1 MLLDDSIFKIMD
13 NSSHSNI
20 LIIGG
25 GCAGIT
31 VASRLHSLKSDLN
44 ISIIEPSEKSLY
56 QAAWTLVG
64 AGAYDV
70 GSTVKQMSEVMPS
83 YVKWIKE
90 YAEEFM
96 PETNSVKTNNGTYT
110 YDYLVVCPGLKLNFD
125 GVAGLKEHLGKNNVC
140 TNYSAEMA
148 TYTWECLKNLDG
160 GTLLFT
166 EPPMPIKCAGAPQKI
181 AYLAADHLKKKGKLN
196 ESHLEFL
203 CAKPVIFGVPHF
215 QGPLNEVCDS
225 YGIKRSFQ
233 HNLISVDG
241 NSKEAVFK
249 QSDKDGNAKEVT
261 KKFDFIHVTPPQ
273 TSPDFVKNSPL
284 ADAGGWV
291 DVDHKVGT
299 LRHTKFENIYS
310 LGDVMNAP
318 NAKTGAAVRKQAPI
332 VAHNIIKDINKS
344 SESYRHYDGY
354 GACPLTV
361 AYGKVMLAEFCYA
374 GKVTPS
380 FPFDPTKPSSLYWQM
395 KSKLFPW
402 LQWNVMF
409 KGKEWSKPNHKA
421 IEN

>member
-1 MLLDDSIFKIMD
+1 MLLFWMEKS
-13 NSSHSNI
+13 NHSNV
-20 LIIGG
+20 LIVGG
-25 GCAGIT
+25 GCAGIA
-31 VASRLHSLKSDLN
+31 VASRINSLKSDLT
-44 ISIIEPSEKSLY
+44 ISIVEPSEKSLY

-64 AGAYDV
+64 AGAYNVND
-70 GSTVKQMSEVMPS
+70 TIKPMSSVMPS

-90 YAEEFM
+90 YAEEFL
-96 PETNSVKTNNGTYT
+96 PDSNSLKTNGGTYT
-110 YDYLVVCPGLKLNFD
+110 YDYLVVCPGLKLNYD
-125 GVAGLKEHLGKNNVC
+125 GVAGLKENLGKNNVC

-148 TYTWECLKNLDG
+148 TYTWDCLKQLDG

-181 AYLAADHLKKKGKLN
+181 AYLAADHLKKKGKLSDSN
-196 ESHLEFL
+196 LEFL

-215 QGPLNEVCDS
+215 QGPLNEICDS

-241 NSKEAVFK
+241 HSKEAVFK
-249 QSDKDGNAKEVT
+249 QSDKDGNSKEVT

-299 LRHTKFENIYS
+299 LRHTKYENVYS

-332 VAHNIIKDINKS
+332 VAHNIVKDYKKS

-409 KGKEWSKPNHKA
+409 KGKEWAKPNHKA
-421 IEN
+421 LEK

>member
-1 MLLDDSIFKIMD
+1 MD
-13 NSSHSNI
+13 KSNHSNV
-20 LIIGG
+20 LIVGG
-25 GCAGIT
+25 GCAGVA
-31 VASRLHSLKSDLN
+31 VASRINNLKSDLT

-64 AGAYDV
+64 AGAYNVND
-70 GSTVKQMSEVMPS
+70 TIKPMSSVMPS

-90 YAEEFM
+90 YAEEFS
-96 PETNSVKTNNGTYT
+96 PDSNSVKTNGGSYT

-148 TYTWECLKNLDG
+148 TYTWDCLKQLDG

-196 ESHLEFL
+196 ESNLEFL
-203 CAKPVIFGVPHF
+203 CAKAVIFGVPDF

-233 HNLISVDG
+233 HNLISVNG
-241 NSKEAVFK
+241 QSKEAVFK
-249 QSDKDGNAKEVT
+249 QSDKDGNTKEVT

-273 TSPDFVKNSPL
+273 TSPDFIKNSPL

-299 LRHTKFENIYS
+299 LKHTKYENVYS

-332 VAHNIIKDINKS
+332 VAHNIVKDFKKS

-409 KGKEWSKPNHKA
+409 KGKEWAKPNHKPL
-421 IEN
+421 EK

>member
-1 MLLDDSIFKIMD
+1 MEKS
-13 NSSHSNI
+13 NHSNV

-25 GCAGIT
+25 GCAGVS
-31 VASRLHSLKSDLN
+31 VASRINSLKSSLS

-64 AGAYDV
+64 AGAYNVENTIKPMAD
-70 GSTVKQMSEVMPS
+70 VMPS
-83 YVKWIKE
+83 YVNWIKDF
-90 YAEEFM
+90 AEEFT
-96 PETNSVKTNNGTYT
+96 PESNSVKTKNGNYT
-110 YDYLVVCPGLKLNFD
+110 YDYLVVCPGLKLNYD
-125 GVAGLKEHLGKNNVC
+125 GVVGLKENLGKNNVC

-148 TYTWECLKNLDG
+148 TYTWDCLKNLDG
-160 GTLLFT
+160 GNLLFT

-181 AYLAADHLKKKGKLN
+181 AYLAADHLKKKGKLKD
-196 ESHLEFL
+196 SHLEFL

-215 QGPLNEVCDS
+215 QGPLNGICDS

-233 HNLISVDG
+233 HNLVAVDG
-241 NSKEAVFK
+241 QAKEAVFK
-249 QSDKDGNAKEVT
+249 QSDKDGNSKEIT
-261 KKFDFIHVTPPQ
+261 KKFEFIHVTPPQ

-299 LRHTKFENIYS
+299 LKHTKYENIYS

-332 VAHNIIKDINKS
+332 VAHNIVKDINKS

-395 KSKLFPW
+395 KSKVFPW

-409 KGKEWSKPNHKA
+409 KGKEWARPNHKPL
-421 IEN
+421 EK

>member
-1 MLLDDSIFKIMD
+1 MN
-13 NSSHSNI
+13 NSNHSNI

-25 GCAGIT
+25 GCAGIS
-31 VASRLHSLKSDLN
+31 VATRLKSLKSDLS

-70 GSTVKQMSEVMPS
+70 NSTIKPMSSVMPN
-83 YVKWIKE
+83 YVNWIKE
-90 YAEEFM
+90 YAESFS
-96 PETNSVKTNNGTYT
+96 PESNLVKTSGGEYS
-110 YDYLVVCPGLKLNFD
+110 YDYLVVCPGLKINFD
-125 GVAGLKEHLGKNNVC
+125 GVAGLKE
-140 TNYSAEMA
+140 T
-148 TYTWECLKNLDG
+148 
-160 GTLLFT
+160 LFT

-181 AYLAADHLKKKGKLN
+181 AYLAADHLKKKGALKDSN
-196 ESHLEFL
+196 LEFL

-215 QGPLNEVCDS
+215 QGPLNEICDS

-233 HNLISVDG
+233 HNLISVNG
-241 NSKEAVFK
+241 EAKEAVFK
-249 QSDKDGNAKEVT
+249 QSDKDGNSKEVT

-273 TSPDFVKNSPL
+273 TSPDFIKNSPL

-291 DVDHKVGT
+291 DVDHKEGT
-299 LRHTKFENIYS
+299 LRHTKYENIYS

-332 VAHNIIKDINKS
+332 VAHNIVKDINKS
-344 SESYRHYDGY
+344 SEEYRLYDGY

-361 AYGKVMLAEFCYA
+361 AYGKVMLAEFCYG

-380 FPFDPTKPSSLYWQM
+380 FPFDPTKPSSMYWQM
-395 KSKLFPW
+395 KSRLFPW

>member
-1 MLLDDSIFKIMD
+1 M
-13 NSSHSNI
+13 SHSNI
-20 LIIGG
+20 LIVGG
-25 GCAGIT
+25 GCAGIA
-31 VASRLHSLKSDLN
+31 VASRINSLKSDLS

-70 GSTVKQMSEVMPS
+70 GSTIKPMSEVMPK
-83 YVKWIKE
+83 YVNWIKE
-90 YAEEFM
+90 YAEEFI
-96 PETNSVKTNNGTYT
+96 PDSNSVKTNKGNYN

-125 GVAGLKEHLGKNNVC
+125 GVKGLKENLGKNNVC

-148 TYTWECLKNLDG
+148 TYTWECLKNMEG

-181 AYLAADHLKKKGKLN
+181 AYLAADYLKKKGKLK
-196 ESHLEFL
+196 ESNLEFL

-215 QGPLNEVCDS
+215 QGPLNKICDE

-241 NSKEAVFK
+241 DSKEAVFK
-249 QSDKDGNAKEVT
+249 QSDKDGNTKEVT

-284 ADAGGWV
+284 ADSGGWV

-299 LRHTKFENIYS
+299 LRHTKYENVYS

-344 SESYRHYDGY
+344 SEDYRHYDGY

-380 FPFDPTKPSSLYWQM
+380 FPFDPTRPSSLYWQM

-409 KGKEWSKPNHKA
+409 KGKEWAKPTHKPL
-421 IEN
+421 EK

>member
-1 MLLDDSIFKIMD
+1 M
-13 NSSHSNI
+13 SHSNV
-20 LIIGG
+20 LIVGG
-25 GCAGIT
+25 GCAGIA
-31 VASRLHSLKSDLN
+31 VASRINNLKSDLS

-70 GSTVKQMSEVMPS
+70 DSTIKPMSEVMPN

-90 YAEEFM
+90 YAEEFI
-96 PETNSVKTNNGTYT
+96 PEKNSVKTNNETYT

-125 GVAGLKEHLGKNNVC
+125 GVTGLKEHLGKNNVC

-148 TYTWECLKNLDG
+148 TYTWQCLKNLNG

-181 AYLAADHLKKKGKLN
+181 AYLAADHLKKKGKLQ

-215 QGPLNEVCDS
+215 QGPLNEICDS

-241 NSKEAVFK
+241 NTKEAVFK
-249 QSDKDGNAKEVT
+249 QSDKDGNTKEIT

-284 ADAGGWV
+284 ADAAGWV

-299 LRHTKFENIYS
+299 LRHIKFENVYS

-332 VAHNIIKDINKS
+332 VAHNIVKDLNKS
-344 SESYRHYDGY
+344 SEEYRHYDGY

-409 KGKEWSKPNHKA
+409 KGKEWAKPTHKA
-421 IEN
+421 LEK

>member
-1 MLLDDSIFKIMD
+1 M
-13 NSSHSNI
+13 SHSNI
-20 LIIGG
+20 LIVGG
-25 GCAGIT
+25 GCAGIA
-31 VASRLHSLKSDLN
+31 VASRINNLKSDLS

-70 GSTVKQMSEVMPS
+70 GNTIKPMSEVMPK

-90 YAEEFM
+90 YAEEFI
-96 PETNSVKTNNGTYT
+96 PEKNSVKTNKGNYT

-125 GVAGLKEHLGKNNVC
+125 GVKGLKEHLGRNNVC

-148 TYTWECLKNLDG
+148 TYTWECLKKLEG

-181 AYLAADHLKKKGKLN
+181 AYLAADHLKKKGKLKD
-196 ESHLEFL
+196 SQLEFL

-215 QGPLNEVCDS
+215 QGPLNEICDS

-249 QSDKDGNAKEVT
+249 QSDKDGNTKEVI

-299 LRHTKFENIYS
+299 LRHTKFDNVYS

-344 SESYRHYDGY
+344 TDSYRHYDGY

-409 KGKEWSKPNHKA
+409 KGKEWAKPTHKPL
-421 IEN
+421 EK

>member
-1 MLLDDSIFKIMD
+1 MEKS
-13 NSSHSNI
+13 NHSNV
-20 LIIGG
+20 LIVGG
-25 GCAGIT
+25 GCAGIA
-31 VASRLHSLKSDLN
+31 VASRINSLKSDLT
-44 ISIIEPSEKSLY
+44 ISIVEPSEKSLY

-64 AGAYDV
+64 AGAYNVND
-70 GSTVKQMSEVMPS
+70 TIKPMSSVMPS

-90 YAEEFM
+90 YAEEFL
-96 PETNSVKTNNGTYT
+96 PDSNSLKTNGGTYT
-110 YDYLVVCPGLKLNFD
+110 YDYLVVCPGLKLNYE
-125 GVAGLKEHLGKNNVC
+125 GVAGLKENLGKNNVC

-148 TYTWECLKNLDG
+148 TYTWDCLKQLDG

-181 AYLAADHLKKKGKLN
+181 AYLAADHLKKKGKLSDSN
-196 ESHLEFL
+196 LEFL

-215 QGPLNEVCDS
+215 QGPLNEICDS

-241 NSKEAVFK
+241 QSKEAVFK
-249 QSDKDGNAKEVT
+249 QSDKEGNSKEVT

-273 TSPDFVKNSPL
+273 TSPNFVKNSPL

-299 LRHTKFENIYS
+299 LRHTKYENVYS

-332 VAHNIIKDINKS
+332 VAHNIVKDYKKS

-409 KGKEWSKPNHKA
+409 KGKEWAKPNHKA
-421 IEN
+421 LEK

>member
-1 MLLDDSIFKIMD
+1 MT
-13 NSSHSNI
+13 NSSHSNV

-25 GCAGIT
+25 GCAGIS

-44 ISIIEPSEKSLY
+44 ISIIEPSDKSLY

-70 GSTVKQMSEVMPS
+70 GSTIKQMSEVMPS
-83 YVKWIKE
+83 YVKWIQE

-110 YDYLVVCPGLKLNFD
+110 YDFLVVCPGLKLNFD

-273 TSPDFVKNSPL
+273 TSPDFIKNSPL

-318 NAKTGAAVRKQAPI
+318 NAKTCADVRKQAPI

-409 KGKEWSKPNHKA
+409 KGKEWAKPAHKA
-421 IEN
+421 LEK

>member
-1 MLLDDSIFKIMD
+1 M
-13 NSSHSNI
+13 SHSNV
-20 LIIGG
+20 LVVGG
-25 GCAGIT
+25 GCAGIA
-31 VASRLHSLKSDLN
+31 VASRIHSLRSDLD

-70 GSTVKQMSEVMPS
+70 GDTIKPMSEVMPS

-96 PETNSVKTNNGTYT
+96 PDSNSVKTNNGTYT

-125 GVAGLKEHLGKNNVC
+125 GVTGLKESLGKNNVC

-148 TYTWECLKNLDG
+148 TYTWDCLKNLKG

-181 AYLAADHLKKKGKLN
+181 AYLAADHLKKKGTLN

-215 QGPLNEVCDS
+215 QGPLNEICDT

-241 NSKEAVFK
+241 NTKEAVFK
-249 QSDKDGNAKEVT
+249 QSDKDGNTKEIT

-284 ADAGGWV
+284 ADAAGWV

-299 LRHTKFENIYS
+299 LRHTKFENVYS

-332 VAHNIIKDINKS
+332 VAHNIVKDLNKS
-344 SESYRHYDGY
+344 SEEYRHYDGY

-361 AYGKVMLAEFCYA
+361 RLCLQNFVMLERSHLAFHLILLSQA
-374 GKVTPS
+374 LFIGK
-380 FPFDPTKPSSLYWQM
+380 
-395 KSKLFPW
+395 
-402 LQWNVMF
+402 
-409 KGKEWSKPNHKA
+409 
-421 IEN
+421 

>member
-1 MLLDDSIFKIMD
+1 MG
-13 NSSHSNI
+13 NSNHSDV

-25 GCAGIT
+25 GCAGIS
-31 VASRLHSLKSDLN
+31 VASRIHNLKSDLN

-64 AGAYDV
+64 AGAYDKDKTIK
-70 GSTVKQMSEVMPS
+70 SMSEVMPS
-83 YVKWIKE
+83 YVNWIKSH
-90 YAEEFM
+90 AESFS
-96 PETNSVKTNNGTYT
+96 PENNTVKTSEGEFT

-125 GVAGLKEHLGKNNVC
+125 GVAGLKNSLGKNNVC
-140 TNYSAEMA
+140 TNYDADMA
-148 TYTWECLKNLDG
+148 VYTWECLKNLNG

-181 AYLAADHLKKKGKLN
+181 AYLAADHLKQRGLLEK
-196 ESHLEFL
+196 SSLEFL

-215 QGPLNEVCDS
+215 QGPLNSVCDD

-233 HNLISVDG
+233 HNLVSVDG
-241 NSKEAVFK
+241 SAKEAVFK
-249 QSDKDGNAKEVT
+249 QTDKDGNTKEVT

-273 TSPDFVKNSPL
+273 SSPDFIKNSPL

-291 DVDHKVGT
+291 DVDHKNGT
-299 LRHTKFENIYS
+299 LRHTKYENIYS

-318 NAKTGAAVRKQAPI
+318 NAKTGAAIRKQAPI

-344 SESYRHYDGY
+344 SEEYRHYDGY

-361 AYGKVMLAEFCYA
+361 AYGKVMLAEFCYG

-395 KSKLFPW
+395 KSKLFPF

-409 KGKEWSKPNHKA
+409 KGKEWSKPTHKA
-421 IEN
+421 IAK

>member
-1 MLLDDSIFKIMD
+1 M
-13 NSSHSNI
+13 SHSNI
-20 LIIGG
+20 LIVGG

-31 VASRLHSLKSDLN
+31 VASRINNLKSDLS

-70 GSTVKQMSEVMPS
+70 GNTIKPMSEVMPK

-90 YAEEFM
+90 YAEEFI
-96 PETNSVKTNNGTYT
+96 PEKNSVKTNKGNYT

-125 GVAGLKEHLGKNNVC
+125 GVKGLKEHLGKNNVC

-148 TYTWECLKNLDG
+148 IYTWECLKKLEG

-181 AYLAADHLKKKGKLN
+181 AYLAADHLKKKGKLKD
-196 ESHLEFL
+196 SQLEFL

-215 QGPLNEVCDS
+215 QGPLNEICDS

-249 QSDKDGNAKEVT
+249 QSDKDGNTKEVT

-299 LRHTKFENIYS
+299 LRHTKFDNVYS

-344 SESYRHYDGY
+344 ADSYRHYDGY

-409 KGKEWSKPNHKA
+409 KGKEWAKPTHKPL
-421 IEN
+421 EK

>member
-1 MLLDDSIFKIMD
+1 ME
-13 NSSHSNI
+13 NSNHSDV

-25 GCAGIT
+25 GCAGIS
-31 VASRLHSLKSDLN
+31 VASRLNNLKSNLK
-44 ISIIEPSEKSLY
+44 ISIIEPSDKSLY

-64 AGAYDV
+64 AGAYDKN
-70 GSTVKQMSEVMPS
+70 STIKPMSEVMPS
-83 YVKWIKE
+83 YVNWIKS
-90 YAEEFM
+90 YAETFL
-96 PETNSVKTNNGTYT
+96 PEQNTVKTSDGDYT
-110 YDYLVVCPGLKLNFD
+110 YDYLIVCPGLKLNFD
-125 GVAGLKEHLGKNNVC
+125 GVEGLKESLGKNNVC
-140 TNYSAEMA
+140 TNYDADMAE
-148 TYTWECLKNLDG
+148 YTWECLKNLKG
-160 GTLLFT
+160 GNLLFT

-181 AYLAADHLKKKGKLN
+181 AYLAADHLKKKGLLKD
-196 ESHLEFL
+196 SHLEFL

-225 YGIKRSFQ
+225 YGIIRSFQ
-233 HNLISVDG
+233 HNLKSVNG
-241 NSKEAVFK
+241 ESKEAVFV
-249 QSDKDGNAKEVT
+249 QSDKDGNTKEVT

-273 TSPDFVKNSPL
+273 TSPDFIKNSPL

-291 DVDHKVGT
+291 DVDHKGGT
-299 LRHTKFENIYS
+299 LRHTKYENIYS

-344 SESYRHYDGY
+344 SEEYRLYDGY

-361 AYGKVMLAEFCYA
+361 AYGKVMLAEFCYG

-395 KSKLFPW
+395 KSKLFPY

-409 KGKEWSKPNHKA
+409 KGKEWGKPAHKA
-421 IEN
+421 IEK

>member
-1 MLLDDSIFKIMD
+1 M
-13 NSSHSNI
+13 SHSNV
-20 LIIGG
+20 LIVGG
-25 GCAGIT
+25 GCAGIA
-31 VASRLHSLKSDLN
+31 VASRINSLKSDLS

-70 GSTVKQMSEVMPS
+70 GNTIKPMSEVMPG

-96 PETNSVKTNNGTYT
+96 PDANSVKTNNGTYT

-148 TYTWECLKNLDG
+148 TYTWDCLKNLDG
-160 GTLLFT
+160 GSLLFT

-181 AYLAADHLKKKGKLN
+181 AYLAADHLKKKGKLDD
-196 ESHLEFL
+196 SHLEFL

-215 QGPLNEVCDS
+215 QGPLNEICDS

-233 HNLISVDG
+233 HNLVSVDG
-241 NSKEAVFK
+241 NAKEAVFK
-249 QSDKDGNAKEVT
+249 QSDKDGNSKEIT

-299 LRHTKFENIYS
+299 LRHTKYENVYS

-318 NAKTGAAVRKQAPI
+318 NAKTGAAIRKQAPI
-332 VAHNIIKDINKS
+332 VAHNIVKDIKKS
-344 SESYRHYDGY
+344 SDSYRHYDGY

-409 KGKEWSKPNHKA
+409 KGKEWARPTHKPLEK
-421 IEN
+421 

>member
-1 MLLDDSIFKIMD
+1 MEKS
-13 NSSHSNI
+13 NHSNV
-20 LIIGG
+20 LIVGG
-25 GCAGIT
+25 GCAGIA
-31 VASRLHSLKSDLN
+31 VASRINSLKSDLT
-44 ISIIEPSEKSLY
+44 ISIVEPSEKSLY

-64 AGAYDV
+64 AGAYNVDD
-70 GSTVKQMSEVMPS
+70 TIKPMSSVMPS

-90 YAEEFM
+90 YAEEFL
-96 PETNSVKTNNGTYT
+96 PDSNSLKTNGGTYT
-110 YDYLVVCPGLKLNFD
+110 YDYLVVCPGLKLNYD
-125 GVAGLKEHLGKNNVC
+125 GVAGLKENLGKNNVC

-148 TYTWECLKNLDG
+148 TYTWDCLKQLNG

-196 ESHLEFL
+196 DSNLEFL

-215 QGPLNEVCDS
+215 QGPLNEICDS

-241 NSKEAVFK
+241 QSKEAVFK

-299 LRHTKFENIYS
+299 LRHVKYENVYS

-332 VAHNIIKDINKS
+332 VAHNIVKDYKKS

-361 AYGKVMLAEFCYA
+361 AYGKVMLAEFCYG

-380 FPFDPTKPSSLYWQM
+380 FPFNPTKPSSIYWQL
-395 KSKLFPW
+395 KSKLFPY

-409 KGKEWSKPNHKA
+409 KGKEWGRPAHKEMA
-421 IEN
+421 K

>member
-96 PETNSVKTNNGTYT
+96 PETNSVKTNKGTYT

-249 QSDKDGNAKEVT
+249 QSDKDGNAKEIT

-409 KGKEWSKPNHKA
+409 KGKEWAKPAHKA
-421 IEN
+421 LEK

>member
-1 MLLDDSIFKIMD
+1 MEKT
-13 NSSHSNI
+13 NHSNV
-20 LIIGG
+20 LIVGG
-25 GCAGIT
+25 GCAGIA
-31 VASRLHSLKSDLN
+31 VASRINNLKSDCT
-44 ISIIEPSEKSLY
+44 ISIVEPSEKSLY

-64 AGAYDV
+64 AGAYN
-70 GSTVKQMSEVMPS
+70 VKDTIKPMSSVMPS

-90 YAEEFM
+90 YAEEFQ
-96 PETNSVKTNNGTYT
+96 PENNSLKTSGGTYT
-110 YDYLVVCPGLKLNFD
+110 YDYLIVCPGLKLNFD
-125 GVAGLKEHLGKNNVC
+125 GVAGLKENLGKNNVC

-148 TYTWECLKNLDG
+148 TYTWDCLKQLDG
-160 GTLLFT
+160 GNLLFT

-181 AYLAADHLKKKGKLN
+181 AYLAADHLKKKGKLEDSN
-196 ESHLEFL
+196 LEFL

-215 QGPLNEVCDS
+215 QGPLNEICDS

-241 NSKEAVFK
+241 KSKEAVFK
-249 QSDKDGNAKEVT
+249 QSDKDGNTKEVT
-261 KKFDFIHVTPPQ
+261 KNFDFIHVTPPQ
-273 TSPDFVKNSPL
+273 TSPDFIKNSPL
-284 ADAGGWV
+284 ADAAGWV

-299 LRHTKFENIYS
+299 LRHSKYENIYS

-332 VAHNIIKDINKS
+332 VAHNIVKDFKKS
-344 SESYRHYDGY
+344 SENYRHYDGY

-409 KGKEWSKPNHKA
+409 KGKEWAKPNHKPL
-421 IEN
+421 EK

>member
-1 MLLDDSIFKIMD
+1 ME
-13 NSSHSNI
+13 NSKHSNV

-25 GCAGIT
+25 GCAGIS
-31 VASRLHSLKSDLN
+31 VASRLNTLKSNLK
-44 ISIIEPSEKSLY
+44 ISIIEPSDKSLY

-64 AGAYDV
+64 AGAYEKN
-70 GSTVKQMSEVMPS
+70 STIKPMSEVMPK
-83 YVKWIKE
+83 YVNWIKS
-90 YAEEFM
+90 YAESFL
-96 PETNSVKTNNGTYT
+96 PEQNLVKTSDGDYT
-110 YDYLVVCPGLKLNFD
+110 YDYLIVCPGLKLNFD
-125 GVAGLKEHLGKNNVC
+125 GVEGLKESLGKNNVC
-140 TNYSAEMA
+140 TNYDADLAE
-148 TYTWECLKNLDG
+148 YTWDCLKNLKG
-160 GTLLFT
+160 GNLLFT

-181 AYLAADHLKKKGKLN
+181 AYLAADHLKKKGFLKD
-196 ESHLEFL
+196 SSLEFL

-215 QGPLNEVCDS
+215 QGPLNEICDS

-233 HNLISVDG
+233 HNLKSINGDT
-241 NSKEAVFK
+241 KEAVFI
-249 QSDKDGNAKEVT
+249 QSDKDGNTKEVI

-273 TSPDFVKNSPL
+273 TSPDFIKNSSL
-284 ADAGGWV
+284 ADSGGWV
-291 DVDHKVGT
+291 DVDHKNGT
-299 LRHTKFENIYS
+299 LRHTKYENIYS

-344 SESYRHYDGY
+344 SEEYRLYDGY

-361 AYGKVMLAEFCYA
+361 AYGKVMLAEFCYG

-395 KSKLFPW
+395 KSKLFPF

-409 KGKEWSKPNHKA
+409 KGKEWSKPTHKA
-421 IEN
+421 VEK